1 MGSLLSRPP
10 PDNTPPAIPLGQVRG
25 TSSTSDDQIAAAYFG
40 ESAKLFFGP
49 HFITNSHVLQSAG
62 AVTMQS
68 NGSSPAASGLAQL
81 LVAPFSFWNSNSNSA
96 SSPSAKF
103 ASSVG
108 PNLEGKLT
116 EDELMEISRLYNQAP
131 LGDVNLTSTLQSL
144 TNLRKASLKMTPI
157 AIEDLPSTST
167 TPSAAAAIDSN
178 AAKRHILEFQFD
190 ASSPCIIH
198 VYYLSKE
205 ILVQKADGSRKL
217 AFAPKYADK
226 RASSRLDDA
235 AKKAVTR
242 IESSGG
248 GGGSGAADLALPTVK
263 TYGPFPAGLNQK
275 FCVPEADAF
284 DSKWFSKEE
293 LVFGESAQPK
303 SAVVGAEAAGV
314 GPESLTTNVAEN
326 AESVKEVDLEA
337 GKIRVET
344 PHIEA
349 NSEEVAAQEVAVD
362 VSSLDDDV
370 NSKANLLLS
379 NEAMYYPLVIVM
391 EALDDPV
398 DDLQTFREPAEK
410 TVNIQVTYASL
421 LTKNNHSLAVKVLK
435 QKALIDGTPYL
446 LHDVFGYTD
455 PTGTG
460 QSNPNVSLA
469 AEDLQTMRECVVC
482 MSELKDTI
490 VLPCRHLCLCHGC
503 GETLRMQGRNANGGA
518 MGSGVAPKCPIC
530 RQTFESL
537 LQINLPNPYSRSD
550 NDLREVSSVSPNQ

>member
-10 PDNTPPAIPLGQVRG
+10 PADNTPPAIPLGQVRG
-25 TSSTSDDQIAAAYFG
+25 SSSTSDDQIAAAYFG

-62 AVTMQS
+62 AVTLQS
-68 NGSSPAASGLAQL
+68 NGFPAAAGLAQL
-81 LVAPFSFWNSNSNSA
+81 LVAPFSFWNSTSNNA

-157 AIEDLPSTST
+157 AIEDVPSTST
-167 TPSAAAAIDSN
+167 ATAAATADSN

-190 ASSPCIIH
+190 ASSPCVIH

-226 RASSRLDDA
+226 RASLRLDDA
-235 AKKAVTR
+235 AKKPATPIDAVV
-242 IESSGG
+242 SS
-248 GGGSGAADLALPTVK
+248 SDLALPTVK

-293 LVFGESAQPK
+293 LVFGESVQPK
-303 SAVVGAEAAGV
+303 SAVVGAEAAV
-314 GPESLTTNVAEN
+314 GQETLATHVSEN
-326 AESVKEVDLEA
+326 AESAKQVDLEA
-337 GKIRVET
+337 GKINVET
-344 PHIEA
+344 PQIEA
-349 NSEEVAAQEVAVD
+349 NSEAVVVPEVAVD

-421 LTKNNHSLAVKVLK
+421 LTKDNHSLAVKVLK

-550 NDLREVSSVSPNQ
+550 NDLRAVSSVSPNQ

>member
-10 PDNTPPAIPLGQVRG
+10 PDNTPPAIPMGQVRG
-25 TSSTSDDQIAAAYFG
+25 STSNSDDQIAAAYFG

-62 AVTMQS
+62 AVASQS
-68 NGSSPAASGLAQL
+68 NGSPVAGLAQL
-81 LVAPFSFWNSNSNSA
+81 LGAPFTFWTSTSNNV

-103 ASSVG
+103 ASAVG

-157 AIEDLPSTST
+157 PIEDVPSTST
-167 TPSAAAAIDSN
+167 TPPPAAADSN
-178 AAKRHILEFQFD
+178 APKRHILEFQFD

-226 RASSRLDDA
+226 RASLKLDDA
-235 AKKAVTR
+235 AKKSGA
-242 IESSGG
+242 SSGA
-248 GGGSGAADLALPTVK
+248 GSGADLALPTVK

-275 FCVPEADAF
+275 FSVPEADAF

-293 LVFGESAQPK
+293 LVFGESGGAPK
-303 SAVVGAEAAGV
+303 GAVVAPELAGAQEPLATKVSENG
-314 GPESLTTNVAEN
+314 ESAKVI
-326 AESVKEVDLEA
+326 DLEA
-337 GKIRVET
+337 GKIVEET
-344 PHIEA
+344 PSIEA
-349 NSEEVAAQEVAVD
+349 NSEAVAVPEVAVD

-391 EALDDPV
+391 EALDDPG
-398 DDLQTFREPAEK
+398 DDLQTFREPTEK

-421 LTKNNHSLAVKVLK
+421 LTKDNHSLAVKVLK

-537 LQINLPNPYSRSD
+537 LQINLPAPYSRSD
-550 NDLREVSSVSPNQ
+550 NDSRAVSSVSPNQ